1 MRQPPPRQFFAFV
14 LSLVL
19 GLALLPRALSAD
31 ALFLPGGPTPTY
43 VPPTLTY
50 TPMTTFTATFTPSPT
65 ATATATQTPVTLATN
80 TFGPSPTPTNSFTP
94 APEGELPQAP
104 GPPDGGFRLITAT
117 GAAPQPVVELHW
129 PAAEPGNYLIK
140 GYRLLRADAGS
151 SDFKPRSGPAP
162 MTMTGYV
169 DAVELGKAYAY
180 KVDAVDV
187 KDRPGAKSRAFD
199 IDLSEIPDERLAPP
213 APRALTA
220 TSRRATVA
228 LSWSPMSA
236 WLSPVSDYRLFR
248 ARRPGDLAASAPL
261 TLPATASA
269 FEETP
274 TARGQDWWY
283 ALQVEDQAGRLS
295 PMSLTVSGRSTGTL
309 PPALVGISATA
320 GVEKVELDW
329 LPARQGTA
337 AVSAYLL
344 QRRSLPDGG
353 WHRPVVLAP
362 GAASYSEGLDGGQ
375 EYLYR
380 VAAVDAEGNTG
391 TWVFASASP
400 TAKAWNK
407 SQVVLMP
414 TAYINDPFKDRGISL
429 AVLFDFY
436 VGSLYET
443 YTSPLTGHQEVGVFQ
458 PLQIGTVTSDLKWAL
473 LDDQGWVPGM
483 AVGLYTSALISFGS
497 GNASTVGVSSSSGG
511 LQTLG
516 DAYAVV
522 SKRFWPGH
530 PQDVL
535 HLGMMVGKIGDSL
548 AGPSTPDGWRLT
560 LRHLSPGN
568 DFPTLFTHFVDPKL
582 GAVVAQSPDM
592 AFAGLQAPFT
602 VPLGFTR
609 WHTALRL
616 EAMVPLSIGA
626 EYQPVVAG
634 TTLPTAS
641 PSTQLPWMLN
651 IHLDN
656 LPLFGFE
663 FGILEYAGGMQVIAF
678 YHVPDLSWNW

>member
-1 MRQPPPRQFFAFV
+1 M

-19 GLALLPRALSAD
+19 GLGLLPRALAAD
-31 ALFLPGGPTPTY
+31 SLFIPGGPTSTV
-43 VPPTLTY
+43 VPVTLTY
-50 TPMTTFTATFTPSPT
+50 TPDITLSPTFTASPT
-65 ATATATQTPVTLATN
+65 PTASDTQTPTPAPTD

-94 APEGELPQAP
+94 APAGELPQAP
-104 GPPDGGFRLITAT
+104 GPPDGAFKLITAT
-117 GAAPQPVVELHW
+117 GAAPQTVVELSW

-140 GYRLLRADAGS
+140 GYRLLRAEGDAS
-151 SDFKPRSGPAP
+151 TFEQRSGPTP
-162 MTMTGYV
+162 LTSTSYV
-169 DAVELGKAYAY
+169 DHVGLGKAYRY
-180 KVDAVDV
+180 KAQAVDI
-187 KDRPGAKSRAFD
+187 KDRPGAESDDFR
-199 IDLSEIPDERLAPP
+199 IDLSEIPDALLAPP
-213 APRALTA
+213 APQALTA
-220 TSRRATVA
+220 TSRRSTIA
-228 LSWSPMSA
+228 LSWSPMTV
-236 WLSPVSDYRLFR
+236 WLAPVSDFRLFR
-248 ARRPGDLAASAPL
+248 ARHPKDLAGADPL
-261 TLPATASA
+261 TLPASASS

-274 TARGQDWWY
+274 TARGKDWYY

-295 PMSLTVSGRSTGTL
+295 PMSLTVCGRATGTL
-309 PPALVGISATA
+309 PPALVGITATA
-320 GVEKVELDW
+320 GIEKVELDW

-337 AVSAYLL
+337 AISAYLL
-344 QRRSLPDGG
+344 QRRSLPDGS
-353 WHRPVVLAP
+353 WHRPVTLAP
-362 GAASYSEGLDGGQ
+362 GASSYSEGLDGGQ

-414 TAYINDPFKDRGISL
+414 TAYINDPFKDHGISL

-443 YTSPLTGHQEVGVFQ
+443 YTSPDTGRQQVGVFQ
-458 PLQIGTVTSDLKWAL
+458 PLQIGTVTSDVKWAM
-473 LDDQGWVPGM
+473 LDDQGWIPGM

-516 DAYAVV
+516 DIYAVV

-530 PQDVL
+530 PQDVI

-548 AGPSTPDGWRLT
+548 GGDNTPEGWRLT

-616 EAMVPLSIGA
+616 EAMVPLPMQA
-626 EYQPVVAG
+626 EYEPVITG
-634 TTLPTAS
+634 TPLPSAS
-641 PSTQLPWMLN
+641 PASQLPWMLN

>member
-1 MRQPPPRQFFAFV
+1 M
-14 LSLVL
+14 LSLAL
-19 GLALLPRALSAD
+19 GLALLPRALAAD
-31 ALFLPGGPTPTY
+31 NLFLPGGPTATS
-43 VPPTLTY
+43 VPVTLTY
-50 TPMTTFTATFTPSPT
+50 TPDTTYSPTFTASPSPVPS
-65 ATATATQTPVTLATN
+65 ATQTPLPAATD

-94 APEGELPQAP
+94 APAGELPQAP
-104 GPPDGGFRLITAT
+104 GAPSGSFQLLTAT
-117 GAAPQPVVELHW
+117 GQAPRPVVSLSW
-129 PAAEPGNYLIK
+129 SAAEPGNYLIK
-140 GYRLLRADAGS
+140 GYVVLRKEEGSAQAEPRNGAAPLNDLAFADA
-151 SDFKPRSGPAP
+151 
-162 MTMTGYV
+162 V
-169 DAVELGKAYAY
+169 DLGKAYRY
-180 KVDAVDV
+180 QVQAVDV
-187 KDRPGAKSRAFD
+187 KGRPGALSQPFG
-199 IDLSEIPDERLAPP
+199 IDLSEVPEEELAPP
-213 APRALTA
+213 APQGVSA
-220 TSRRATVA
+220 TSRRSTVF
-228 LSWSPMSA
+228 LSWSPMAA
-236 WLSPVSDYRLFR
+236 WLAPVSDYRLYR
-248 ARRPGDLAASAPL
+248 ARRPRDLAASEPL
-261 TLPATASA
+261 TLPASASS

-274 TARGQDWWY
+274 TARGKDWWY
-283 ALQVEDQAGRLS
+283 ALQVEDQTGRLS
-295 PMSLTVSGRSTGTL
+295 PMSVTVSGRATGTL
-309 PPALVGISATA
+309 PPALVGITATA

-344 QRRSLPDGG
+344 QRRSLPDGS

-362 GAASYSEGLDGGQ
+362 GASTYNEGVDGGQ

-414 TAYINDPFKDRGISL
+414 TAYINDPFRDHGISL

-443 YTSPLTGHQEVGVFQ
+443 YTSPETGHQEVGVFQ
-458 PLQIGTVTSDLKWAL
+458 PLQIGTVTSDVKWAM
-473 LDDQGWVPGM
+473 LDDQGWIPGL

-497 GNASTVGVSSSSGG
+497 GNASTVGVSSTQGG

-516 DAYAVV
+516 DVYAVM

-530 PQDVL
+530 PQDVF
-535 HLGMMVGKIGDSL
+535 HAGIMVGKIADSL
-548 AGPSTPDGWRLT
+548 GGDNTPEGWRLT

-582 GAVVAQSPDM
+582 GAVIAQSPDM

-616 EAMVPLSIGA
+616 EAMVPLPFHA
-626 EYQPVVAG
+626 EYEPVVQG
-634 TTLPTAS
+634 TPLPTAS
-641 PSTQLPWMLN
+641 ASSQLPWMMN

-663 FGILEYAGGMQVIAF
+663 FGLLEYAGGLQVIAF